1 MKFFGKPKYLSKDEI
16 ALEKT
21 SLFSDKKYTYTKFAV
36 NIFRSQDE
44 QKPKEMPKLNFIKS
58 LILVGLKILIATGNI
73 KYKAGKNKK
82 LKKFSKKPNKKDER
96 KIFLFLLSNKKELD
110 VANKI
115 KTV

>member
-1 MKFFGKPKYLSKDEI
+1 M
-16 ALEKT
+16 
-21 SLFSDKKYTYTKFAV
+21 
-36 NIFRSQDE
+36 
-44 QKPKEMPKLNFIKS
+44 
-58 LILVGLKILIATGNI
+58 LIATGNI
-73 KYKAGKNKK
+73 RYKAGNNKK